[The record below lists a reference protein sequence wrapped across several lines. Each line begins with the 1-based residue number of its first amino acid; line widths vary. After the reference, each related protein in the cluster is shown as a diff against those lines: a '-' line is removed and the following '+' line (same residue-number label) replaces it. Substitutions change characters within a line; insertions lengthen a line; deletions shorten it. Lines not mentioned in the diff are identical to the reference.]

1 MERGR
6 RESRQYAW
14 GGGETLRG
22 SIIIMKRGSLLTES
36 HSWNKEGDWKGG
48 GGSRERDLLL
58 GVRGGRVGN
67 PEKKIFFFKAMKC
80 TCMWLG
86 GKMTKHVLN

>member
-36 HSWNKEGDWKGG
+36 DSWNKEGDWKGG

-58 GVRGGRVGN
+58 GVRGGRGRGKVVHRQSG
-67 PEKKIFFFKAMKC
+67 KKYFLLQTMKLHNYTVC
-80 TCMWLG
+80 G
-86 GKMTKHVLN
+86 